1 MQYLLGIIVNWSI
14 VAITSYDLSFVS
26 VTKNNPQKYCKTLT
40 EDIYAERA
48 FDAMLIILNA
58 NTKSTKDLMLEGLYQ
73 QENIPKVIMT
83 NRAESFLYKQ
93 RFNEDILLII
103 FLNEDKE
110 LDLID
115 LAAYTTNYMRQT
127 RILIIAEYVRDKE
140 KLLKLCQHY
149 KMTNVLMLLYS
160 TAAEGLLQLQPYP
173 DYHWQKFHFNSSSQ
187 LLYYPQH
194 WRNMKNRTLLTFTDQ
209 TLPRALVFPDP
220 KSGQLK
226 LNGYLPRMVMLFA
239 ELYNASLKMSHP
251 LVMGKKT
258 HFSIINQMVDQ
269 NLMDIPMV
277 TDSSV
282 NGHWLNMSDT
292 FEIDQGFLMIPCAH
306 PRSIREVYMVLLSGT
321 FICFVIICISSLSF
335 VHTLCEYV
343 NKHRWNYIN
352 FIINDRII
360 PGFLGLSFSTRSIS
374 LLSLKLVYLL
384 LFFGGLYTSTQFSAN
399 IGSLFTIPSYHRKV
413 ETIDELKQS
422 SLKILM
428 FDKEAESIIS
438 RREHLRESIISSKNM
453 SYVQEARLNFNNS
466 FGYYT
471 SATTWRI
478 FRRKQ
483 QYFTYKEFCV
493 PDGLTVFRF
502 IPWNIP
508 LQHNSPYKE
517 PLNYLIHRVHDLGLM
532 DAWHSMLFSDMLK
545 LDLISLRD
553 PYPKRAFKQ
562 MTVNDLFWIWLIV
575 VIGLA
580 LSLLILS
587 AKKKRIFGFGYE
599 FAMKK
604 QLASSKMIFIYL

>member
-14 VAITSYDLSFVS
+14 VATTSYDLSFVS
-26 VTKNNPQKYCKTLT
+26 DTENGFQDYCNILI

-58 NTKSTKDLMLEGLYQ
+58 STKSTKDLMTGGLYQ

-83 NRAESFLYKQ
+83 NKAESLRYKQ

-110 LDLID
+110 LNLID
-115 LAAYTTNYMRQT
+115 LAAYTTDYMRQT

-187 LLYYPQH
+187 LLYYPPH

-209 TLPRALVFPDP
+209 TLPRALVFADP
-220 KSGQLK
+220 TTGQLK
-226 LNGYLPRMVMLFA
+226 LNGFLPRMVMLFA

-251 LVMGKKT
+251 LVLGHKT
-258 HFSIINQMVDQ
+258 HYTIINQMVDQ
-269 NLMDIPMV
+269 NLIDIPMV
-277 TDSSV
+277 MDSV
-282 NGHWLNMSDT
+282 ANGHCLNLSDT
-292 FEIDQGFLMIPCAH
+292 FAIDQGFLMIPCAQ
-306 PRSIREVYMVLLSGT
+306 PRSIREVYIILLSGT

-343 NKHRWNYIN
+343 NDQRWNFIN
-352 FIINDRII
+352 FIINDCIV

-374 LLSLKLVYLL
+374 LFSLKLVYLL

-413 ETIDELKQS
+413 ETVDELRQS
-422 SLKILM
+422 PLRILM
-428 FDKEAESIIS
+428 FDKEAEGVIS
-438 RREHLRESIISSKNM
+438 RRENLRDSIIASPNL
-453 SYVQEARLNFNNS
+453 SYVQETCLNFNNS

-471 SATTWRI
+471 LGTAWRI
-478 FRRKQ
+478 FSREQ
-483 QYFTYKEFCV
+483 QYYTHKVFCT
-493 PDGLTVFRF
+493 PNGLIVFRF
-502 IPWNIP
+502 IPCNIR

-517 PLNYLIHRVHDLGLM
+517 PLNYLIHRVHELGLI
-532 DAWHSMLFSDMLK
+532 DAWHSSLFSDMLK

-553 PYPKRAFKQ
+553 PHPKRKFQQ

-580 LSLLILS
+580 LSLVV
-587 AKKKRIFGFGYE
+587 F
-599 FAMKK
+599 
-604 QLASSKMIFIYL
+604 FIELMLYNFRNRKTK